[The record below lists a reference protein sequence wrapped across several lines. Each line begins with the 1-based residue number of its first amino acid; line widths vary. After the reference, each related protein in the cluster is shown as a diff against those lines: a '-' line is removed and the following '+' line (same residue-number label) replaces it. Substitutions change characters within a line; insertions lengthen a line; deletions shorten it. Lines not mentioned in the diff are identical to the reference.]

1 MQLNDK
7 LSVIEA
13 ILFACGEPVEAQR
26 LCDSAEVEPEELPRL
41 ILALNQRYSDSGSS
55 LVILLLNQSYQLS
68 TKKEFAPYIRAAV
81 ENKRNCSLSP
91 AALEVLTIIAYNQP
105 ITRSFIDDV
114 RGVDSSGVV
123 NSLVEKEL
131 IEEAGRLDIQGRP
144 VLFKTTENFLRCFG
158 LTSIEDLPP
167 LPTEYSQLSFDDV
180 DAQNSIASE

>member
-41 ILALNQRYSDSGSS
+41 ILALNQRDSGSS

-131 IEEAGRLDIQGRP
+131 IEEAGRLDIPGRP

>member
-1 MQLNDK
+1 MK
-7 LSVIEA
+7 IKETEAAIEA

-131 IEEAGRLDIQGRP
+131 IEEAGRLDIPGRP

>member
-41 ILALNQRYSDSGSS
+41 ILALNQRY
-55 LVILLLNQSYQLS
+55 
-68 TKKEFAPYIRAAV
+68 YIRAAV

-131 IEEAGRLDIQGRP
+131 IEEAGRLDIPGRP